1 LYHYGTKTLLAIWQA
16 DSEGANGIIRSAW
29 SGRYPFQVRVKLLS
43 TEIIEIP
50 ATIANEFMD
59 AAQNKFEGI
68 IELGNT
74 ANFDDFCSSF
84 MKP

>member
-1 LYHYGTKTLLAIWQA
+1 M
-16 DSEGANGIIRSAW
+16 
-29 SGRYPFQVRVKLLS
+29 KLLS